1 MAAATVQLRLRNNVS
16 GHLRQIAVVVAFA
29 ASGDTFVVPGM
40 KIIYDIGLEPTTNAF
55 LWGFTVTGNTLTL
68 QSGGALTFRGTV
80 TGL

>member
-1 MAAATVQLRLRNNVS
+1 
-16 GHLRQIAVVVAFA
+16 
-29 ASGDTFVVPGM
+29 M

-55 LWGFTVTGNTLTL
+55 LWGFQVSGNVLTL